1 MVILVTGATGLVGGH
16 VVNYLLEQTDI
27 SVNSTKEII
36 CLVRNPSKA
45 SELKQLGV
53 KIVQG
58 DLSNTHILNEIFN
71 DYPIKYVFHIAACV
85 SVYASFEE
93 MFQTNVI
100 GTRNLLEAFSHSSA
114 RSFIHTSSIIV
125 YDHHHLR
132 KRNTVVKFTESS
144 PIGSKQRGEDI
155 PYAVSKRMAE
165 DLVVEF
171 ARENPDKSFLIT
183 RLGPI
188 IGKGDRQM
196 IPSLVKAFALPLPKL
211 INKGL
216 GQISLTAPLDVARA
230 QVFLVKNGSS
240 YSGQA
245 FNIAKERWNF
255 RQLFNV
261 VAEYYNRPP
270 PKISIPLWIFRLFKP
285 FLHLIRI
292 IGSKSEFIQTL
303 LSSSALEYMEYSY
316 EYDAQKLKNLGFQ
329 FTTDIKSCILKGL
342 QALDPE
348 KLMISNI
355 RNKKTHLH

>member
-1 MVILVTGATGLVGGH
+1 MAIFVTGATGLVGGH
-16 VVNYLLEQTDI
+16 VVNYLLQQTDI
-27 SVNSTKEII
+27 LVNSADEII

-45 SELKQLGV
+45 TELKQLGV
-53 KIVQG
+53 KMIHG
-58 DLSNTHILNEIFN
+58 DLSNIPILNKIFN
-71 DYPIKYVFHIAACV
+71 DYSIKYVFHIAACV

-100 GTRNLLEAFSHSSA
+100 GTKNLLEAFSRSSA

-132 KRNTVVKFTESS
+132 KRNTIVKFTESS
-144 PIGSKQRGEDI
+144 PIGPKQRGKDI
-155 PYAVSKRMAE
+155 PYAVSKRIGE

-171 ARENPDKSFLIT
+171 AKRYPDKSFLIT

-230 QVFLVKNGSS
+230 QVFLVKNGNS

-270 PKISIPLWIFRLFKP
+270 PKISIPLWLFRLFKP
-285 FLHLIRI
+285 FLHLIKI
-292 IGSKSEFIQTL
+292 IWSKSEFIQTL

-329 FTTDIKSCILKGL
+329 FTTDIKNCILKGL
-342 QALDPE
+342 QAYDPE
-348 KLMISNI
+348 KLMVSKRIKRKEIN
-355 RNKKTHLH
+355 